1 MGMTLRVGDSLQE
14 RRLDKYL
21 HGRFSNYSRAML
33 QEVIKAG
40 GVKVNGKVAKSS
52 LKLSPRDVVQITLPE
67 LPSREI
73 PPEDIP
79 LSIIY
84 EDEDLIIIN
93 KPADIIVHPARGNT
107 HGTIANALAF
117 HLTRPACPR
126 TSLSGE
132 LACGELVEPVEG
144 AESNSAETDEDKVEE
159 DQSETDVIKLPMALG
174 AFRPGIVHRLDR
186 NTTGVMILAKNDVA
200 QWKIAKQFHDRK
212 VEKSYIAIVHG
223 IPDLTRDR
231 VNAPLGVNLK
241 FRYKYAVRPET
252 GKEAITFYEVL
263 ESFRGFSLLKLT
275 PKTGRT
281 HQIRVHLAHIKHP
294 VVADD
299 MYGGKPVYPWQLKD
313 AKPAPEAPVIARC
326 ALHAWT
332 IAFTHPTTNEIV
344 RFEAP
349 LPDDMQNLLDMLRK
363 YRKIGKSR

>member
-1 MGMTLRVGDSLQE
+1 MPNKDTDLTLRVGSALQE

-21 HGRFSNYSRAML
+21 HGRFSNYSRVML

-40 GVKVNGKVAKSS
+40 GVKVNGKQAKPS
-52 LKLSPRDVVQITLPE
+52 LKLNPNDLIEISLPE
-67 LPSREI
+67 LPTNEI

-79 LSIIY
+79 LNILHEDNDIIV
-84 EDEDLIIIN
+84 IN
-93 KPADIIVHPARGNT
+93 KSADIIVHPARGNT

-117 HLTRPACPR
+117 HLA
-126 TSLSGE
+126 
-132 LACGELVEPVEG
+132 
-144 AESNSAETDEDKVEE
+144 SAEADEDKDEE
-159 DQSETDVIKLPMALG
+159 DESESDDAKFPIALG
-174 AFRPGIVHRLDR
+174 EFRPGIVHRLDR

-200 QWKIAKQFHDRK
+200 QWKISRQFHDRK

-231 VNAPLGVNLK
+231 INAPLGVNLK

-281 HQIRVHLAHIKHP
+281 HQIRVHLAHINHP
-294 VVADD
+294 IVADD
-299 MYGGKPVYPWQLKD
+299 MYGGELVYPWQLKD
-313 AKPAPEAPVIARC
+313 AAPAIEAPVIARC

-332 IAFTHPTTNEIV
+332 IAFKHPTTEKIV
-344 RFEAP
+344 SFEAP

-363 YRKIGKSR
+363 YRKK

>member
-1 MGMTLRVGDSLQE
+1 
-14 RRLDKYL
+14 
-21 HGRFSNYSRAML
+21 ML

-40 GVKVNGKVAKSS
+40 GVKVNGKKAKPS
-52 LKLSPRDVVQITLPE
+52 LKLNPDDLIEITLPE
-67 LPSREI
+67 LPTNEI

-79 LSIIY
+79 LNILHEDNDIIV
-84 EDEDLIIIN
+84 IN
-93 KPADIIVHPARGNT
+93 KSADIIVHPARGNT

-117 HLTRPACPR
+117 HLA
-126 TSLSGE
+126 
-132 LACGELVEPVEG
+132 
-144 AESNSAETDEDKVEE
+144 SAETEENEESEE
-159 DQSETDVIKLPMALG
+159 DESETDDANFPIALG
-174 AFRPGIVHRLDR
+174 EFRPGIVHRLDR
-186 NTTGVMILAKNDVA
+186 NTTGVMILAKNAIA
-200 QWKIAKQFHDRK
+200 QWKISRQFHDRK

-223 IPDLTRDR
+223 TPELTRDR
-231 VNAPLGVNLK
+231 INAPLGVNLK

-281 HQIRVHLAHIKHP
+281 HQIRVHLSHIKHP
-294 VVADD
+294 IVADD

-313 AKPAPEAPVIARC
+313 VELTPEDPIISRC

-332 IAFTHPTTNEIV
+332 ISFKHPTTEKIV
-344 RFEAP
+344 FFEAP

-363 YRKIGKSR
+363 YRKK

>member
-1 MGMTLRVGDSLQE
+1 MPKQDTDLTLRVGHSIQE

-21 HGRFSNYSRAML
+21 HGRFSNFSRAML

-40 GVKVNGKVAKSS
+40 GVKVNGQQVKSS
-52 LKLSPRDVVQITLPE
+52 FKISPDDLIEITLPQ

-79 LSIIY
+79 LNIIH
-84 EDEDLIIIN
+84 EDNDIIVIN
-93 KPADIIVHPARGNT
+93 KSADIIVHPARGNT

-117 HLTRPACPR
+117 HLA
-126 TSLSGE
+126 
-132 LACGELVEPVEG
+132 
-144 AESNSAETDEDKVEE
+144 SAETEENEEGEE
-159 DQSETDVIKLPMALG
+159 DESEADNANFPITLG
-174 AFRPGIVHRLDR
+174 EFRPGIVHRLDR
-186 NTTGVMILAKNDVA
+186 NTTGVMILAKNAIA
-200 QWKIAKQFHDRK
+200 QWKISRQFHDRK

-223 IPDLTRDR
+223 TPELTRDR

-252 GKEAITFYEVL
+252 GREAITLYEVL
-263 ESFRGFSLLKLT
+263 ESFRGFSLLKLS

-281 HQIRVHLAHIKHP
+281 HQIRVHLAYIKHP

-299 MYGGKPVYPWQLKD
+299 MYGGKPVYPWQLKNAD
-313 AKPAPEAPVIARC
+313 PTPEDPIISRC

-332 IAFTHPTTNEIV
+332 ISFKHPTTEKIV
-344 RFEAP
+344 SFEAP
-349 LPDDMQNLLDMLRK
+349 LPDDMQNLLDLLRK
-363 YRKIGKSR
+363 YRKK

>member
-1 MGMTLRVGDSLQE
+1 MPNKDTDLTLRVGRSLQE

-21 HGRFSNYSRAML
+21 HGRYSNYSRVML

-40 GVKVNGKVAKSS
+40 GVKVNGKQAKPS
-52 LKLSPRDVVQITLPE
+52 LKLNPDDLIEITLPE
-67 LPSREI
+67 LPTNEI

-79 LSIIY
+79 LNILHEDDDIIV
-84 EDEDLIIIN
+84 IN
-93 KPADIIVHPARGNT
+93 KSADIIVHPARGNT

-117 HLTRPACPR
+117 HLA
-126 TSLSGE
+126 
-132 LACGELVEPVEG
+132 
-144 AESNSAETDEDKVEE
+144 SAETEENEEGEE
-159 DQSETDVIKLPMALG
+159 DESEADDANFPIALG
-174 AFRPGIVHRLDR
+174 EFRPGIVHRLDR
-186 NTTGVMILAKNDVA
+186 NTTGVMILAKNAIA
-200 QWKIAKQFHDRK
+200 QWKISRQFHDRK

-223 IPDLTRDR
+223 TPELTRDR
-231 VNAPLGVNLK
+231 INAPLGVNLK

-294 VVADD
+294 IVADD

-313 AKPAPEAPVIARC
+313 IELTPEDPIISRC

-332 IAFTHPTTNEIV
+332 ISFKHPTTEKIV
-344 RFEAP
+344 SFEAP

-363 YRKIGKSR
+363 YRKK

>member
-1 MGMTLRVGDSLQE
+1 MPNKDTNLTLRVGRALQE

-21 HGRFSNYSRAML
+21 HGRYSNYSRVML

-40 GVKVNGKVAKSS
+40 GVKVNGKQAKPS
-52 LKLSPRDVVQITLPE
+52 LKLNPDDLIEITLPE
-67 LPSREI
+67 LPTNEI

-79 LSIIY
+79 LDILHEDDDIIV
-84 EDEDLIIIN
+84 IN

-117 HLTRPACPR
+117 HIA
-126 TSLSGE
+126 
-132 LACGELVEPVEG
+132 
-144 AESNSAETDEDKVEE
+144 SAETEENEESEE
-159 DQSETDVIKLPMALG
+159 DESEPDDADFPIALG
-174 AFRPGIVHRLDR
+174 EFRPGIVHRLDR
-186 NTTGVMILAKNDVA
+186 NTTGVMILAKNAIA
-200 QWKIAKQFHDRK
+200 QWKISRQFHDRK

-223 IPDLTRDR
+223 TPELTRDR
-231 VNAPLGVNLK
+231 INAPLGINTK

-252 GKEAITFYEVL
+252 GKEAVTFYEVL

-294 VVADD
+294 IVADD

-313 AKPAPEAPVIARC
+313 AELTPEAPVISRC

-332 IAFTHPTTNEIV
+332 ISFTHPTTEKIV
-344 RFEAP
+344 SFEAP
-349 LPDDMQNLLDMLRK
+349 LPDDMQNLLDLLRK
-363 YRKIGKSR
+363 YRKT

>member
-1 MGMTLRVGDSLQE
+1 MPNKDTDLTLRVGSALQE

-21 HGRFSNYSRAML
+21 HGRFSNYSRVML

-40 GVKVNGKVAKSS
+40 GVKVNGKQAKPS
-52 LKLSPRDVVQITLPE
+52 LKLNPNDLIEITLPE
-67 LPSREI
+67 LPTNEI

-79 LSIIY
+79 LNILHEDNDIIV
-84 EDEDLIIIN
+84 IN
-93 KPADIIVHPARGNT
+93 KSADIIVHPARGNT

-117 HLTRPACPR
+117 HLA
-126 TSLSGE
+126 
-132 LACGELVEPVEG
+132 
-144 AESNSAETDEDKVEE
+144 SAEADEDKDEE
-159 DQSETDVIKLPMALG
+159 DESESDDAKFPIALG
-174 AFRPGIVHRLDR
+174 EFRPGIVHRLDR

-200 QWKIAKQFHDRK
+200 QWKISRQFHDRK

-231 VNAPLGVNLK
+231 INAPLGVNLK

-281 HQIRVHLAHIKHP
+281 HQIRVHLAHINHP
-294 VVADD
+294 IVADD
-299 MYGGKPVYPWQLKD
+299 MYGGELVYPWQLKD
-313 AKPAPEAPVIARC
+313 AAPAIEAPVIARC

-332 IAFTHPTTNEIV
+332 IAFKHPTTEKIV
-344 RFEAP
+344 SFEAP

-363 YRKIGKSR
+363 YRKK

>member
-1 MGMTLRVGDSLQE
+1 MSKQNTALTLRVGKALQE

-40 GVKVNGKVAKSS
+40 GVKVNGQPAKSS
-52 LKLSPRDVVQITLPE
+52 LKLNPDDLIEITLPE
-67 LPSREI
+67 LPKSEI

-79 LSIIY
+79 LNIIY
-84 EDEDLIIIN
+84 EDNDIIVIN

-117 HLTRPACPR
+117 HLA
-126 TSLSGE
+126 
-132 LACGELVEPVEG
+132 
-144 AESNSAETDEDKVEE
+144 SAEADEDKDEE
-159 DQSETDVIKLPMALG
+159 DESEADETKLPFALG
-174 AFRPGIVHRLDR
+174 EFRPGIIHRLDR

-200 QWKIAKQFHDRK
+200 QWKIAKQFHDRQ

-231 VNAPLGVNLK
+231 INAPLGVNLK

-263 ESFRGFSLLKLT
+263 ETFHGFSLLKLT

-299 MYGGKPVYPWQLKD
+299 MYGGKPVYPWQLKN
-313 AKPAPEAPVIARC
+313 AEPAPEDPIINRC
-326 ALHAWT
+326 ALHAST
-332 IAFTHPTTNEIV
+332 IAFTHPTTNKIV

-349 LPDDMQNLLDMLRK
+349 LPDDMANLLDLLRK
-363 YRKIGKSR
+363 YRKT